1 MKKLLLLSVAIFM
14 FNSSTIGASKDTS
27 KKIVILDEMIMPT
40 EIDRSLFPTIEASID
55 YDMQHI
61 EFIFNKSVGDVNIAI
76 VNDMGQAVGGATC
89 NTSLESIKYI
99 SVPIDAGSYTIII
112 SGNDYEGEGHYNI
125 MGDSSEF

>member
-1 MKKLLLLSVAIFM
+1 MLLFCSP
-14 FNSSTIGASKDTS
+14 TIIASEDSREK
-27 KKIVILDEMIMPT
+27 VIIMDNDNNPIL
-40 EIDRSLFPTIEASID
+40 IDRSLFPTIEASID